1 METKTRLCLLLLM
14 LPLMVYGGKKGKKDR
29 RTPPQWKPSSMP
41 AMNKRF
47 ESVYEG
53 SDLSLD
59 CKAQSDP
66 KPSVKWLKDGVEL
79 RNTNNVEV
87 KKFNLAL
94 RTLTTDMSGNYTC
107 VVSNKLGH
115 INWTFHLDVQ
125 VKLWPL
131 IIEGP
136 NNITQMTGSNVAF
149 RCRVIN
155 DPGATIRWHK
165 MLSNKNMEE
174 RPQADFLP
182 DGSDPNV
189 LKLDNIQKSDEGEYR
204 CMAGN
209 IWGLKHSSAWLTVI
223 EPVLRPDLPRLSE
236 KNRNNNINAND
247 IVEAESQG
255 EFDPKEQDTLDNSIY
270 EGGYSREDLDPS
282 DYGPDL
288 YFATTK
294 RPKNR
299 NNNRKKNDRKK
310 DKKGK
315 EKILE
320 DAFTSTTTYFERLQK
335 TTISSEIWQF
345 EDNNNEHDE
354 VSDSRYNPVKT
365 SDEDIVD
372 DTSNDSNNSEQD
384 VYIEGSISSWTIY
397 TIVGSIGG
405 VILLIGLVAIT
416 LTICCKR
423 EEGNV
428 YKSTPV

>member
-1 METKTRLCLLLLM
+1 A
-14 LPLMVYGGKKGKKDR
+14 
-29 RTPPQWKPSSMP
+29 PPQWKSSSMP
-41 AMNKRF
+41 ANNKRF

-53 SDLSLD
+53 SDLNLD

-66 KPSVKWLKDGVEL
+66 KPTVKWFKDGVEL
-79 RNTNNVEV
+79 RNTDNVEV
-87 KKFNLAL
+87 RKFNLAL
-94 RTLTTDMSGNYTC
+94 RTLTSDMSGNYTC
-107 VVSNKLGH
+107 VVSNKLGQ

-131 IIEGP
+131 MIEGP

-155 DPGATIRWHK
+155 DPGATIRWQK
-165 MLSNKNMEE
+165 MHSSKSTEE
-174 RPQADFLP
+174 NRPQADFLP

-189 LKLDNIQKSDEGEYR
+189 LMLDNIQKTDEGEYR

-223 EPVLRPDLPRLSE
+223 EPVLIPDLPRLSE
-236 KNRNNNINAND
+236 KNRNNINTNNM
-247 IVEAESQG
+247 AESDNQG
-255 EFDPKEQDTLDNSIY
+255 ELDQNELDTLDNSIL
-270 EGGYSREDLDPS
+270 EGGYNREDLDPS
-282 DYGPDL
+282 DYDPDL
-288 YFATTK
+288 YFPTTK

-315 EKILE
+315 DNIISE
-320 DAFTSTTTYFERLQK
+320 DTFTSTTTSFERLPK
-335 TTISSEIWQF
+335 TTTKGDSSSTTSFEIWTF
-345 EDNNNEHDE
+345 NYRSNEHPE
-354 VSDSRYNPVKT
+354 VSDNRHNPVKT
-365 SDEDIVD
+365 NNEDNEDVD
-372 DTSNDSNNSEQD
+372 DTSDDSDNSEQD

-397 TIVGSIGG
+397 TIVGAIGG

-416 LTICCKR
+416 LTICCQK
-423 EEGNV
+423 EESNV